1 VDLKF
6 AVIGKD
12 EAAGARLEWA
22 LERRNLRKVLPSL
35 AAHGYWLESLAA
47 ATPAIDDELVLVNLC
62 GFGKAIDVARAVKEL
77 LDDEAKTTA
86 LAVAVQAAFEPP
98 ALPEA
103 LGIAGGQLAEGW
115 RSDATQPAGKQ
126 RARWQFDAVG
136 DRRFHMVE
144 PGDWDSRTFNLLW
157 TDRVRFQDGRLVLRM
172 RADKGR
178 VDQGG
183 GLIWRVLDANNY
195 YVTRFNPLEQDF
207 RVYRVKDGVRE
218 QIQALGELPYRSTEW
233 FTIEVE
239 MRGDHIT
246 CVLNGR
252 EKLDGHDSTCAGAG
266 GIGVWSKA
274 DSQCSLGGVYVEQG
288 GVGR

>member
-1 VDLKF
+1 
-6 AVIGKD
+6 
-12 EAAGARLEWA
+12 
-22 LERRNLRKVLPSL
+22 
-35 AAHGYWLESLAA
+35 
-47 ATPAIDDELVLVNLC
+47 
-62 GFGKAIDVARAVKEL
+62 
-77 LDDEAKTTA
+77 
-86 LAVAVQAAFEPP
+86 
-98 ALPEA
+98 
-103 LGIAGGQLAEGW
+103 
-115 RSDATQPAGKQ
+115 
-126 RARWQFDAVG
+126 
-136 DRRFHMVE
+136 
-144 PGDWDSRTFNLLW
+144 
-157 TDRVRFQDGRLVLRM
+157 VLRM

-252 EKLDGHDSTCAGAG
+252 EKLDVHDSTFAAAG

-274 DSQCSLGGVYVEQG
+274 DSQCSLGGVYVELG
-288 GVGR
+288 GERR